1 MFFGAVAAVFAYTI
15 TVTILDRPEGL
26 FIALLFIV
34 MILVISL
41 VSRITRSTELR
52 VQKVHFDVAA
62 EELLDEV
69 LVVNAPVRF
78 IANKI
83 QAGDDEEYREKSL
96 DVRLDNHLDTAETA
110 VFLEVA
116 VDDASE
122 FATHVN
128 VTGVR
133 VGTHRVLRATGPS
146 VPNVLAAVLLAVSA
160 KDDMPS
166 HVYFEWSEKGPGQ
179 NALRFL
185 FAGEGDVPPLTHE
198 ILRRAEPDPA
208 RRPVVHVGG

>member
-1 MFFGAVAAVFAYTI
+1 
-15 TVTILDRPEGL
+15 
-26 FIALLFIV
+26 
-34 MILVISL
+34 
-41 VSRITRSTELR
+41 
-52 VQKVHFDVAA
+52 
-62 EELLDEV
+62 
-69 LVVNAPVRF
+69 VNAPVRF

-122 FATHVN
+122 FATHVD
-128 VTGVR
+128 VIGVR
-133 VGTHRVLRATGPS
+133 VRTHRVLRATGPS